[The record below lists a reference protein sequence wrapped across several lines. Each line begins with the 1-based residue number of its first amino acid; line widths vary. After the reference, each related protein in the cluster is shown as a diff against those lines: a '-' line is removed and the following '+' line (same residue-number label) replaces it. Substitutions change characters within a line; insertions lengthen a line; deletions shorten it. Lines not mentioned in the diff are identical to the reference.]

1 MLRDMESGVVFKMLM
16 QPGNM
21 FLLKLG
27 QNYQAHVEKRR
38 SKNIQKYVIRDRK
51 IHGPLFFGL

>member
-1 MLRDMESGVVFKMLM
+1 MESGAVFKMLM

-27 QNYQAHVEKRR
+27 KKLP
-38 SKNIQKYVIRDRK
+38 STCCKKTFQKYVIRDRK

>member
-1 MLRDMESGVVFKMLM
+1 MESGAVFKMLM

-27 QNYQAHVEKRR
+27 QNYQA
-38 SKNIQKYVIRDRK
+38 QDAPK
-51 IHGPLFFGL
+51 ICYP